1 MLKSITSLIF
11 YRIVLLRLRL
21 ILFYLVAK
29 SCGLF
34 IFCPKLSNILTL
46 YSQLMTFLPVLFCEQ
61 TDFCILSVQSIY
73 STPAETLYKCKLSI
87 NI

>member
-1 MLKSITSLIF
+1 VLKRVSGPIF
-11 YRIVLLRLRL
+11 NGIVLLLLRL
-21 ILFYLVAK
+21 MVFYLVAK

-46 YSQLMTFLPVLFCEQ
+46 FSLLIIFLPVLFCEQ

-73 STPAETLYKCKLSI
+73 SSPAETLHKCK
-87 NI
+87 